1 MSQAAIIRWG
11 EVTGVATLEHPRP
24 NYAIPGKL
32 SRQLATLVRG
42 NPRRST
48 VMRSRPANLRV
59 TCRRLRRAGHLVSAE
74 SPP

>member
-1 MSQAAIIRWG
+1 LTNAALICWG
-11 EVTGVATLEHPRP
+11 EVTGVAPLEHPRE

-32 SRQLATLVRG
+32 SHQLATLVRG

-48 VMRSRPANLRV
+48 VMRFRPANLRV